1 MYLANEFHARSE
13 SANRLKIASDKMLSN
28 EPLEIKVQK
37 CVSNGQV
44 ENAEEEM
51 KMP

>member
-13 SANRLKIASDKMLSN
+13 SANRFEIASDKMPSN

-37 CVSNGQV
+37 CDSHGQV
-44 ENAEEEM
+44 DNAEEEM
-51 KMP
+51 KIA